1 MLKSS
6 TFPPHL
12 SRRICP
18 QPCLPDMA
26 FSPSFGSVGDFLS
39 ITILI
44 KDIIVALDDCRGS
57 SHKYQEL
64 RQRLGILGETI
75 HHVEQAFQNPELVV
89 SNETSTTAT
98 RVISQIHQCLAA
110 FNSQKLEKFA
120 TSFSP
125 GGSGNA
131 FKDAARKIQFKFD
144 EKDIERFQREIMD
157 YNVLLTILMEVSA
170 M

>member
-1 MLKSS
+1 
-6 TFPPHL
+6 
-12 SRRICP
+12 
-18 QPCLPDMA
+18 MA

-64 RQRLGILGETI
+64 KQRLEILGETI
-75 HHVEQAFQNPELVV
+75 HHVEQAYQNPELVV

-98 RVISQIHQCLAA
+98 RVVSQVHQCLNA
-110 FNSQKLEKFA
+110 FNSQRLTRYV
-120 TSFSP
+120 TSLSP

-131 FKDAARKIQFKFD
+131 FKDAAKKIQFKLD
-144 EKDIERFQREIMD
+144 EKDIEKFQREIMD
-157 YNVLLTILMEVSA
+157 YNVLLTILMDVST